1 MAFQVSTVVQEDA
14 TSVRVVYTAVPLA
27 KVSTGLTD
35 ALNVSRYSVVA
46 PQQNYI
52 VAVERVPDFSDRF
65 LLRFANPLV
74 DGTYRLSVSGVVD
87 IAGQTVIPYDAP
99 FVAVSMPIASSVL
112 GGAKESSILETLR
125 RFIPKKM
132 KGGKG
137 VEAVLSAIAAGDQI
151 VKEITDTSFAQ
162 LFLSR
167 ASGKYLRSLSED
179 AGVSIPKNLS
189 TSDAK
194 LQKLAIA
201 VNSEKVTARSIL
213 SMLEPLYGAEQV
225 RAYTDSALVEPYALE
240 GGESLLVSLDG
251 GNSVVVLFESS
262 DFATSGQATAIEVAT
277 AITKSLLAA
286 GSNAYALSTSDGKV
300 RLISGTL
307 GLGSVVKVV
316 GGTAQPALQFP
327 SAIDAWNT
335 FSSTTWA
342 VTLPETGVVRFS
354 NTAASPSLALQNVR
368 VGDYVVVTGSVF
380 NSANRGSYTVTKVYR
395 QWVSGVTYTQYFEVK
410 NDVGVAQ
417 ASAIQS
423 AQADLMFFRPTM
435 SIATSRLSVVATADG
450 ASVKLPATSSDVAR
464 GLSTA
469 AYLQNEEE
477 LFVASASR
485 SAKDGLV
492 ILTTQEAHGLAVGD
506 KVTVSD
512 TRPSYTRPSNS
523 ESSTGSTTSVNELFL
538 VEAAQTEVAIG
549 PSNPVSVSIA
559 SLSDFRA
566 IAVGCIDTAGN
577 NDSDLVQMVDFTEEV
592 RSNGATKI
600 GYSWTLKDN
609 YPHKVYG
616 AASVR
621 LIDGTVLVCG
631 GGTIGTGDRDTAHV
645 YDVDSDTWSAVGNM
659 NVTRRGHSLVVS
671 SLSDTLGDALVIGD
685 SDEVERYDIASN
697 AWTNV
702 TTLDFVIRDSAV
714 VVLDSVK
721 TLGNLP
727 YFSERVDVLV
737 IGGTIDG
744 VPTNRCGYISDI
756 YGYSDTGSMAYARV
770 SPSFCKLPDGR
781 IAVVGGEGYAANEIG
796 GTPVPLSSCELYD
809 PETEQ
814 WTLLPSLPD
823 GVEQAQ
829 ICCIERPSNTAY
841 KGVLL
846 LAVHK
851 NVNGVAAHVLDLGDS
866 TGWIGCANGSMV
878 NFDFSAGA
886 HTLSRAGVFFG
897 TASDVSADLAAI
909 FCIPN
914 TDAKVVNGKLS
925 GEGAVSSVLSDTEV
939 ELTGLE
945 GGYIST
951 TNGTAVKK
959 KAVAGEYAGAYVF
972 DPAFGVQVTS
982 METAL
987 TQRISRGV
995 PASYLHV
1002 SDASGF
1008 AEEGWV
1014 VVNFGYSN
1022 TLGPIKHFGPVGT
1035 NLLKIDAAFVPSVSI
1050 PVGASVIQLAGKG
1063 ARQPPPLSGTLFL
1076 TDVSAPRIAAST
1088 LVGDMAAAGVEVSIN
1103 LSYPGDRGLGGEGLR
1118 VKGAP
1123 RLSLATSVWG
1133 GDDLDQELETLR
1145 GS

>member
-213 SMLEPLYGAEQV
+213 SMLEPLYGAERV

-262 DFATSGQATAIEVAT
+262 DFATSGQATAIEVAA
-277 AITKSLLAA
+277 AITKNLLTVN
-286 GSNAYALSTSDGKV
+286 SKAYAVPTLDGQV
-300 RLISGTL
+300 RLFSGTL
-307 GLGSVVKVV
+307 GLASSVKVV
-316 GGTAQPALQFP
+316 GGTAQLALQFP
-327 SAIDAWNT
+327 SKIDAWNG

-342 VTLPETGVVRFS
+342 ITLPEVDVVRFT

-395 QWVSGVTYTQYFEVK
+395 QWVSGVTYTQYFEIK
-410 NDVGVAQ
+410 NIEGVPQ
-417 ASAIQS
+417 GSAVQS
-423 AQADLMFFRPTM
+423 SEDDLMFFRPTLKTTA
-435 SIATSRLSVVATADG
+435 SGLLVSSTASGAT
-450 ASVKLPATSSDVAR
+450 VKLPAVSTDVSR
-464 GLSTA
+464 DTSTA
-469 AYLQNEEE
+469 AYLQSEQEIQI
-477 LFVASASR
+477 ASASR
-485 SAKDGLV
+485 RAKDGV
-492 ILTTQEAHGLAVGD
+492 VTLTTESAHGLFFGD
-506 KVTVSD
+506 RVTVQG
-512 TRPSYTRPSNS
+512 TRPSFSRPANTESADSS
-523 ESSTGSTTSVNELFL
+523 ETSVNELFL
-538 VEAAQTEVAIG
+538 AESGQTETVVG
-549 PSNPVSVSIA
+549 TSNPIHVTVA
-559 SLSDFRA
+559 KLSDSRT
-566 IAVGCIDTAGN
+566 IVIGGIDTAGN
-577 NDSDLVQMVDFTEEV
+577 NDGNLVRTIDFTEEV
-592 RSNGATKI
+592 RPNGATKV
-600 GYSWTLKDN
+600 GYSWTPKDD
-609 YPHKVYG
+609 YPHNVYG
-616 AASVR
+616 AAAVQ
-621 LIDGTVLVCG
+621 LMDGTVLACG
-631 GGTIGTGDRDTAHV
+631 GGTIGVGDRGTAHV
-645 YDVDSDTWSAVGNM
+645 YDVNVDSWSAVGAM
-659 NVTRRGHSLVVS
+659 GQTRRGHRLVVS
-671 SLSDTLGDALVIGD
+671 SISDTLGDALVIGD
-685 SDEVERYDIASN
+685 SAEVERYDISSGS
-697 AWTNV
+697 WTSV

-714 VVLDSVK
+714 VVLDTVK
-721 TLGNLP
+721 TLGNLV
-727 YFSERVDVLV
+727 YASERVDVLV
-737 IGGTIDG
+737 IGGTIDT
-744 VPTNRCGYISDI
+744 VPTNRCGYISAI
-756 YGYSDTGSMAYARV
+756 YGYADTSSMAYARV
-770 SPSFCKLPDGR
+770 APSFCKLPDGR
-781 IAVVGGEGYAANEIG
+781 IVVAGGEGYPANEIG
-796 GTPVPLSSCELYD
+796 GAPGPLNSCELYD

-814 WTLLPSLPD
+814 WSLLPSLPN
-823 GVEQAQ
+823 GVEQVQ
-829 ICCIERPSNTAY
+829 ICCVGRPSNTAY
-841 KGVLL
+841 KGTLL
-846 LAVHK
+846 LAVHRP
-851 NVNGVAAHVLDLGDS
+851 VNGVAAHVLDMGDNA
-866 TGWIGCANGSMV
+866 GWIGCGNKALGS
-878 NFDFSAGA
+878 FDFSIGSHALG
-886 HTLSRAGVFFG
+886 RAGVFFG
-897 TASDVSADLAAI
+897 TSSDVTGDLAAV

-914 TDAKVVNGKLS
+914 TDSKVVNGKLS
-925 GEGAVSSVLSDTEV
+925 GEGEVSGILSDTEI

-945 GGYIST
+945 GGYTDT
-951 TNGTAVKK
+951 TNGVIVKA
-959 KAVAGEYAGAYVF
+959 KAERGEYPGAYVF
-972 DPAFGVQVTS
+972 DPVFGVQVTS
-982 METAL
+982 VQTSL
-987 TQRISRGV
+987 TQRISAGV

-1002 SDASGF
+1002 SDTTGF
-1008 AEEGWV
+1008 AEEGWLA
-1014 VVNFGYSN
+1014 VNFGHSN
-1022 TLGPIKHFGPVGT
+1022 VCAPIKHLGPVGD

-1103 LSYPGDRGLGGEGLR
+1103 LSYPGDRGLGGEGLQ

-1133 GDDLDQELETLR
+1133 GDGLDQELETLR
-1145 GS
+1145 SS